1 MTERSA
7 AEPTASEPEV
17 VAAVAAARR
26 SPLRRAVQ
34 ALVVVVF
41 VGFLVL
47 ALAGRWNEVR
57 SVLGE
62 ISAPAVA
69 LASVSMFAGIWASF
83 LCWRAILTDFG
94 SPTPL
99 TGAMRI
105 FFVGQAGKY
114 LPGKLWPILTQAR
127 LGREYDVPARAS
139 GAAAAVFM
147 LMVLGTGLLIG
158 AACLPL
164 LGAGAMDD
172 YWWTLLALPAAAVLL
187 WPPVLNRL
195 IDKALRLARRQP
207 MPQPLSFG
215 GVARAAGWSLV
226 MWLLYGVH
234 MWALLR
240 DLGAGGP
247 ALLLVA
253 TGAFA
258 ASWSIGFLLLV
269 APAGAGPR
277 EVALILLLGG
287 VLPSA
292 SATVAALVSRLVMT
306 VGDLGWSGVAVL
318 VERLRKRS
326 EARRAAPVPHH

>member
-1 MTERSA
+1 
-7 AEPTASEPEV
+7 V
-17 VAAVAAARR
+17 VAARQPGGAGQVSQAPFQEAAAARR

-34 ALVVVVF
+34 ALVVAVF

-47 ALAGRWNEVR
+47 ALVRQWDEVGA
-57 SVLGE
+57 VLGE
-62 ISAPAVA
+62 ISVAAVA
-69 LASVSMFAGIWASF
+69 LAAVAMFAGIWASF
-83 LCWRAILTDFG
+83 LCWRAVLTDLG
-94 SPTPL
+94 APTPL

-127 LGREYDVPARAS
+127 LGREYQVPPRAS
-139 GAAAAVFM
+139 SAAAAIFM

-158 AACLPL
+158 AASLPL
-164 LGAGAMDD
+164 LGPGAMGD
-172 YWWTLLALPAAAVLL
+172 YWWTLLALPAAALLL
-187 WPPVLNRL
+187 WPPLLNRL
-195 IDKALRLARRQP
+195 IDKALRLARREP
-207 MPQPLSFG
+207 MPQPLSYG
-215 GVARAAGWSLV
+215 GIARAAAWSVL

-240 DLGAGGP
+240 DLGAGG
-247 ALLLVA
+247 ADLLLVA

-287 VLPSA
+287 VLPQA
-292 SATVAALVSRLVMT
+292 PATVAALVSRLVMT
-306 VGDLGWSGVAVL
+306 IGDLGWGGVSVL
-318 VERLRKRS
+318 VERARKRAA
-326 EARRAAPVPHH
+326 ARRAAPVPH